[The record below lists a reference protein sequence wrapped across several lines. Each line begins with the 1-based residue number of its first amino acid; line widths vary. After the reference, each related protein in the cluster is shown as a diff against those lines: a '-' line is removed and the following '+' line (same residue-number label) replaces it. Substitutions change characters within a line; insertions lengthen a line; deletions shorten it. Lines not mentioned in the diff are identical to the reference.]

1 MEKAQAGILKFPDS
15 PSIKHKSLLFYFV
28 RFVNIQLD
36 SSFIGYFWIS
46 ITILWNKKITLPVYL
61 CALKHPKC
69 VTTMNGLYFYYKNV
83 LFNTG
88 CLMFSLVQFF
98 PDDAE
103 KAVDVFISLMF
114 SQNTGGQSLLPCLQN
129 LT

>member
-1 MEKAQAGILKFPDS
+1 
-15 PSIKHKSLLFYFV
+15 
-28 RFVNIQLD
+28 
-36 SSFIGYFWIS
+36 
-46 ITILWNKKITLPVYL
+46 
-61 CALKHPKC
+61 
-69 VTTMNGLYFYYKNV
+69 
-83 LFNTG
+83 
-88 CLMFSLVQFF
+88 MFSLVQFF